1 MKHIILLL
9 LFLSGFSTLALGS
22 ETIHRRAQLEA
33 TMAMNDAVVE
43 QLAAKSTGSKQ
54 PQSLNSAIIDA
65 LDSLG
70 YDAGPPRDSL
80 DARAHNAIKTF
91 QKDHNLPQ
99 SGRVSK
105 RLVAAMANALAQKA
119 QGKGGTQGSGAARAV
134 ASGTGF
140 VINEN
145 GHVLTNNHVVDGCRE
160 MRTGQGEAASVL
172 TTDKAVDLA
181 VLKLPKSHSAV
192 ATFRDNNGARPAED
206 IVVLGF
212 PLHGLLGSDPIVT
225 TGTISSLK
233 GIRDNR
239 NQIQIS
245 APVQPGNSGGPVLDA
260 SGNVVGIVVSSL
272 VAFGKDPH
280 DIPENVNFA
289 ISEATARSFLDAH
302 KIGYKVGKSSERL
315 AAPDVASRANGF
327 TLLLECYK

>member
-1 MKHIILLL
+1 MTHKVLAL
-9 LFLSGFSTLALGS
+9 LFLAGFSTLAHGN
-22 ETIHRRAQLEA
+22 EPIRRENQLA
-33 TMAMNDAVVE
+33 TATNDGMRE
-43 QLAAKSTGSKQ
+43 QLTSKSSERKQ
-54 PQSLNSAIIDA
+54 PQSLNSALIDA
-65 LDSLG
+65 LDTLG

-80 DARAHNAIKTF
+80 DARAHRAIKAF
-91 QKDHNLPQ
+91 QKDHDLPQ
-99 SGRVSK
+99 SGRISK
-105 RLVAAMANALAQKA
+105 RLVAAVANALEQKA
-119 QGKGGTQGSGAARAV
+119 PSKGSPRGGGAARAV

-140 VINEN
+140 VISDN

-160 MRTGQGEAASVL
+160 MRTGQGEAVAVL
-172 TTDKAVDLA
+172 ATDKTLDLA
-181 VLKLPKSHSAV
+181 LLKLQKSRSAV
-192 ATFRDNNGARPAED
+192 ATFRDDNGARPAED

-233 GIRDNR
+233 GFRDNH
-239 NQIQIS
+239 NEIQIS

-260 SGNVVGIVVSSL
+260 SGNVVGVVVARL
-272 VAFGKDPH
+272 AAFGKNPR

-289 ISEATARSFLDAH
+289 VSEATARSFLDAQ